1 MSVRPLVV
9 SFVGPSGVGKTTV
22 IESLVAALAAR
33 GLRVGTAKHAPH
45 GFQVDREGSDSWRH
59 RAAGAERVLLMG
71 SASAVVFLG
80 APEDGSGGDHHRPSS
95 PVDADRMVEL
105 LDAQM
110 SSMDVVLVEGFAPFS
125 DRVVVV
131 ERSTVA
137 PKVDLVPV
145 DVWLTVSDRGGGD
158 DCSFGFDE
166 LDRLVV
172 RLVDERN
179 SA

>member
-1 MSVRPLVV
+1 
-9 SFVGPSGVGKTTV
+9 
-22 IESLVAALAAR
+22 
-33 GLRVGTAKHAPH
+33 
-45 GFQVDREGSDSWRH
+45 
-59 RAAGAERVLLMG
+59 
-71 SASAVVFLG
+71 
-80 APEDGSGGDHHRPSS
+80 
-95 PVDADRMVEL
+95 MVEL

-131 ERSTVA
+131 ERSTVE

-145 DVWLTVSDRGGGD
+145 DVWLTVSDRGDGGD
-158 DCSFGFDE
+158 GSFGFDE

>member
-22 IESLVAALAAR
+22 IELLVAALAAR

-71 SASAVVFLG
+71 SGSAVVFLG
-80 APEDGSGGDHHRPSS
+80 PLEDSSGGDHHRPGP
-95 PVDADRMVEL
+95 PVDAARMVEM

-110 SSMDVVLVEGFAPFS
+110 ASMDLVLVEGFAPVS
-125 DRVVVV
+125 DRVVLV
-131 ERSTVA
+131 ERAAVA
-137 PKVDLVPV
+137 PKADVVPV
-145 DVWLTVSDRGGGD
+145 EVWLTVSDRSGGGD
-158 DCSFGFDE
+158 GTFGFDE
-166 LDRLVV
+166 VENLAARLAEEH
-172 RLVDERN
+172 R
-179 SA
+179 SG